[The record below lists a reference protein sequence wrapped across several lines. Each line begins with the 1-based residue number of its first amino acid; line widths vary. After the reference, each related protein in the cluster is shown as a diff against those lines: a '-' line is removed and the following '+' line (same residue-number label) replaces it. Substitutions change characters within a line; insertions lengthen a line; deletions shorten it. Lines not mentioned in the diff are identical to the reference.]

1 MKFIHMHVVIIVY
14 QQKQYSMQFI
24 HVVVNWTNKLLTEL
38 VSFQTLKKRF
48 NHIDYLSL
56 KASG

>member
-1 MKFIHMHVVIIVY
+1 MHVVIIVY
-14 QQKQYSMQFI
+14 QQKQNSMKFI
-24 HVVVNWTNKLLTEL
+24 HVVVSWTKKLLTEL

-48 NHIDYLSL
+48 NHIDYFNL

>member
-1 MKFIHMHVVIIVY
+1 MHVVIIVY
-14 QQKQYSMQFI
+14 QQKQNSMKFI
-24 HVVVNWTNKLLTEL
+24 HVVVSWTKKLLTEL